1 MDARTT
7 RFTDR
12 VASLFEHDGLPP
24 IAGRI
29 FALLLLSEDARSL
42 DQLSA
47 ELGVSKASASTNT
60 RLLAGFGLIEPV
72 RQLGSRRD
80 YYRTADDLFER
91 SMAVR
96 LDRWREFTDVIGEGR
111 RTLPLATPSGP
122 RATGALR
129 GRPQLHGRRDRPRH
143 GTLARRAVAAACTYG
158 VRAVRRAALASALLL
173 AGCAGTP
180 SVSGVR
186 GASPRPEVP
195 WTPPADAL
203 PSIAPA
209 DTSARAA
216 IPPDLA
222 DRIRRLTLGEIV
234 DLGLRSNPTT
244 RLAWANAHT
253 AASVYGSE
261 RGAWYPSIDGD
272 VSAVR
277 IKTAA
282 SQGRSAVEQSV
293 LTPSVTLNYLLLDF
307 GGRSGRV
314 SGARHQLL
322 SASFRHNAAIQ
333 DVVLQVQIAYFQY
346 LANRALLRAQRTTRG
361 GGRHQPRRR
370 RGAPPGRPR
379 HHRGR
384 AAGPHRREPGAAHA
398 PDHRRQRADHP
409 WRAGALPR
417 PARQPAVRCGY
428 DRRDRGCGVARGQRE
443 RDHRHRAPGPSRPG
457 REPLRGRGGA
467 RRRDRGAGRAAAVAR
482 LQRHRRPDL
491 RHHHPGRRR
500 QLLPFAR
507 PLDPDL
513 QRLLPAIRL
522 ARGGVR
528 GRGRAGAHRDAPASR
543 WSSRSSAP
551 ITRSRPPPG
560 ASAPPRI
567 CSPARPRRTRS
578 RSARYKA
585 GVGSVLDLL
594 AAQSALASARAQ
606 RVEARLSW
614 SVSLAQLAH
623 DAGVL
628 DPGVETPLR
637 LTNDTTAVPPR

>member
-1 MDARTT
+1 
-7 RFTDR
+7 
-12 VASLFEHDGLPP
+12 
-24 IAGRI
+24 
-29 FALLLLSEDARSL
+29 
-42 DQLSA
+42 
-47 ELGVSKASASTNT
+47 
-60 RLLAGFGLIEPV
+60 
-72 RQLGSRRD
+72 
-80 YYRTADDLFER
+80 
-91 SMAVR
+91 
-96 LDRWREFTDVIGEGR
+96 
-111 RTLPLATPSGP
+111 
-122 RATGALR
+122 
-129 GRPQLHGRRDRPRH
+129 
-143 GTLARRAVAAACTYG
+143 
-158 VRAVRRAALASALLL
+158 
-173 AGCAGTP
+173 
-180 SVSGVR
+180 VR

-277 IKTAA
+277 LKTAA

-293 LTPSVTLNYLLLDF
+293 FTPSVTLNYLLLDF

-346 LANRALLRAQRTTRG
+346 LANRALLRAQRTTVEEAG
-361 GGRHQPRRR
+361 TNLVAAEERRR
-370 RGAPPGRPR
+370 VGLATIADVLQARTAASQAQLTLQTIEGNVQTTRGALALSLGLPANLPFDVDTTV
-379 HHRGR
+379 
-384 AAGPHRREPGAAHA
+384 AI
-398 PDHRRQRADHP
+398 ADV
-409 WRAGALPR
+409 ASLADSVNAIIATAL
-417 PARQPAVRCGY
+417 QG
-428 DRRDRGCGVARGQRE
+428 
-443 RDHRHRAPGPSRPG
+443 
-457 REPLRGRGGA
+457 
-467 RRRDRGAGRAAAVAR
+467 
-482 LQRHRRPDL
+482 RPDL
-491 RHHHPGRRR
+491 AASRSEVEAALAGVTEARGA
-500 QLLPFAR
+500 LLPSLGFSATAGRTYATTIPDGADSYSLSLGLSIPIFNGFSRQHDLRAAEFEAEAAR
-507 PLDPDL
+507 ARTETLRQEVVFQVFSAYYALQTATRRVRTSQDL
-513 QRLLPAIRL
+513 L
-522 ARGGVR
+522 
-528 GRGRAGAHRDAPASR
+528 
-543 WSSRSSAP
+543 
-551 ITRSRPPPG
+551 
-560 ASAPPRI
+560 ASATQ
-567 CSPARPRRTRS
+567 ANEVAL
-578 RSARYKA
+578 ARYKA

-594 AAQSALASARAQ
+594 ASQSALASARAQ